1 MPISEK
7 IMTQVNISDAD
18 QDEKELMLKILH
30 IEDRGSFRYQSEY
43 ESLIKKYID
52 KHKEAK
58 E

>member
-52 KHKEAK
+52 KHKE
-58 E
+58 